1 MAKKPTPAT
10 PASTNRSKPIVPLVA
25 IVVVAIAIAAYA
37 WLHRSGSSAPT
48 KSETP
53 PPGPS
58 FTASGAAIVP
68 SDRID
73 PANEGRLIQI
83 KGDLVVKTP
92 ATDPQLGITANAL
105 MLLRFVEM
113 LQWQEQCSGTGKQAK
128 CTYQQVWS
136 PQTIKSADFREKK
149 GHENPERLPFGIAR
163 FPAEDVRLGAFRVDG
178 RQIGNYRLGPAL
190 KLKAEPYAV
199 RNTQLPSNLEV
210 SFRESNGTL
219 YAGDP
224 AKPAV
229 GDVRV
234 VYRIVPTARVEATGI
249 QHEDRIIVRNP
260 AAAATAPAGSP

>member
-1 MAKKPTPAT
+1 MTKKTTPAAR
-10 PASTNRSKPIVPLVA
+10 PSKNRSKSLVPL
-25 IVVVAIAIAAYA
+25 IVVAIAIVVAIVAYA
-37 WLHRSGSSAPT
+37 WLHRSAAPVPTKGEAAPSAP
-48 KSETP
+48 
-53 PPGPS
+53 S
-58 FTASGAAIVP
+58 FAPNGAAIVP

-92 ATDPQLGITANAL
+92 ASDPQLGITADAL

-113 LQWQEQCSGTGKQAK
+113 LQWQEHCEGAGKKAK

-136 PQTIKSADFREKK
+136 PQPISSADFHEKK

-178 RQIGNYRLGPAL
+178 RQVGNYRLGPAL

-199 RNTQLPSNLEV
+199 KSTQLRSNLEV

-234 VYRIVPTARVEATGI
+234 VYRIIPTARVEATGM
-249 QHEDRIIVRNP
+249 QHDDRIVVRDPGATP
-260 AAAATAPAGSP
+260 AKQP

>member
-10 PASTNRSKPIVPLVA
+10 RPSSHRPKFLAPLVA
-25 IVVVAIAIAAYA
+25 IAVLIVVAIAAHA
-37 WLHRSGSSAPT
+37 WLHRSGTSTPT
-48 KSETP
+48 KSESAP
-53 PPGPS
+53 PVPPH
-58 FTASGAAIVP
+58 AANGAAIVP

-92 ATDPQLGITANAL
+92 ASDPELGITADAL

-113 LQWQEQCSGTGKQAK
+113 LQWQEQCEGTGKKAK

-136 PQTIKSADFREKK
+136 PQAISSADFHDKK

-163 FPAEDVRLGAFRVDG
+163 FPAPDVQIGAFRLDS
-178 RQIGNYRLGPAL
+178 RQVGNYRLGPAL

-199 RNTQLPSNLEV
+199 KSAQLPSNLEV

-224 AKPAV
+224 AKPTV

-234 VYRIVPTARVEATGI
+234 VYRIIPTARVEATGI
-249 QHEDRIIVRNP
+249 QHDGRIIVRNP
-260 AAAATAPAGSP
+260 AAPAPARSP

>member
-1 MAKKPTPAT
+1 MPKKTTPAAR
-10 PASTNRSKPIVPLVA
+10 PSKNRSKSLVPLIVVAVA
-25 IVVVAIAIAAYA
+25 IVVAIAAYA
-37 WLHRSGSSAPT
+37 WWHRSTAPVPPT
-48 KSETP
+48 KSEAAP
-53 PPGPS
+53 SAPS
-58 FTASGAAIVP
+58 FAPNGAAIVP

-92 ATDPQLGITANAL
+92 ASDPQLGITADAL

-113 LQWQEQCSGTGKQAK
+113 LQWQEHCEGTGKKAK

-136 PQTIKSADFREKK
+136 PQPISSADFHEKK

-178 RQIGNYRLGPAL
+178 RQVGNYRLGPAL

-199 RNTQLPSNLEV
+199 KSAQLPSNLEV

-224 AKPAV
+224 AKPTV

-234 VYRIVPTARVEATGI
+234 VYRIIPTARVEATGI
-249 QHEDRIIVRNP
+249 QRGDRIVVRDP
-260 AAAATAPAGSP
+260 ATKSAGQP

>member
-1 MAKKPTPAT
+1 MAKKPTSPT
-10 PASTNRSKPIVPLVA
+10 RSSPNRPKSLAPLVA
-25 IVVVAIAIAAYA
+25 VAILIVVAIAAYA
-37 WLHRSGSSAPT
+37 WLHRSGTSAPT
-48 KSETP
+48 KSEVATSAP
-53 PPGPS
+53 PH
-58 FTASGAAIVP
+58 AANGAAIVP

-73 PANEGRLIQI
+73 PANEGRLIQF

-92 ATDPQLGITANAL
+92 ASDPQLGITADAL

-113 LQWQEQCSGTGKQAK
+113 LQWQEQCPKTGKNPK

-136 PQTIKSADFREKK
+136 PQPISSADFHEKK

-163 FPAEDVRLGAFRVDG
+163 FPSPDIRIGAFRVDS
-178 RQIGNYRLGPAL
+178 RQVGNYRLGPAL

-199 RNTQLPSNLEV
+199 KSAQLPSNLEV

-234 VYRIVPTARVEATGI
+234 VYRIIPTARVEANGI
-249 QHEDRIIVRNP
+249 QHDDRIVVRDP
-260 AAAATAPAGSP
+260 ATPAPARSP